1 LQPVYPAAAFWSTLS
16 ADFSFYGGQA
26 LKRVTGLGGIFFKSQ
41 NPIWLYEWYEKHLG
55 IQRDDP
61 SSAIFHWRDPEQPSK
76 KGMTVLSIFP
86 AHTKHFGE
94 GQQSFMLNYRV
105 DDLNSVLKELRAE
118 GVKVDPKVEEYEYGK
133 FGWIYDPDGNRI
145 ELWEPPPEKRTSAGR
160 AGVKAKPKGKKTKT
174 TKRKAVPKKKKRR

>member
-1 LQPVYPAAAFWSTLS
+1 VS
-16 ADFSFYGGQA
+16 
-26 LKRVTGLGGIFFKSQ
+26 GLGGIFFKSQ

-55 IQRDDP
+55 IERDDP

-76 KGMTVLSIFP
+76 KGMTVWSIFP
-86 AHTKHFGE
+86 AHTKYFGE

-105 DDLNSVLKELRAE
+105 DDLNFVLKELRAE

-145 ELWEPPPEKRTSAGR
+145 ELWEPPAERTTKSNR
-160 AGVKAKPKGKKTKT
+160 SRGKKTKAKT
-174 TKRKAVPKKKKRR
+174 AKRKPKAKRKQAAKKKKR